1 LFFIKT
7 KHNEYL
13 VVQTTIDPKDKF
25 ESIMS
30 KWKKIATSMNVDS
43 NNGGHK
49 QNGLTCKDKCGTL
62 YGDFKHM
69 FDYMNGIGSNKD
81 Y

>member
-1 LFFIKT
+1 
-7 KHNEYL
+7 
-13 VVQTTIDPKDKF
+13 
-25 ESIMS
+25 MS